1 MSPEERSLLERT
13 YKMVEENNT
22 ILLSI
27 RRNARIG
34 TAMKFIYWAVIIGL
48 SFGVYYFI
56 QPIIQ
61 AFSGGLLGNGNIER
75 TTSDIGNIQSTVNQI
90 QDLLK

>member
-48 SFGVYYFI
+48 SFGAYYFI
-56 QPIIQ
+56 QPMIQ
-61 AFSGGLLGNGNIER
+61 AITGGALGNGDIN
-75 TTSDIGNIQSTVNQI
+75 TTGNIGNIQDTVSQI

>member
-13 YKMVEENNT
+13 YKMVEENNN

-48 SFGVYYFI
+48 SFGAYYFI
-56 QPIIQ
+56 QPYIEIL
-61 AFSGGLLGNGNIER
+61 SGTLLGGGNIEK
-75 TTSDIGNIQSTVNQI
+75 TVNGIGNIQSTVSQI

>member
-13 YKMVEENNT
+13 YKMTEENNQ
-22 ILLSI
+22 ILISI

-34 TAMKFIYWAVIIGL
+34 TTMKVLYWIVILGL
-48 SFGVYYFI
+48 SFGAYYFI
-56 QPIIQ
+56 QPFIKAI
-61 AFSGGLLGNGNIER
+61 SGGAYGNGSADGVGN
-75 TTSDIGNIQSTVNQI
+75 IGNIQGTVNQI

>member
-48 SFGVYYFI
+48 SFGAYYFI
-56 QPIIQ
+56 QPFIQ
-61 AFSGGLLGNGNIER
+61 AITGGALGNSSLGSTN
-75 TTSDIGNIQSTVNQI
+75 DISNIQSTVSQL

>member
-34 TAMKFIYWAVIIGL
+34 TAMRFIYWAVIIGL
-48 SFGVYYFI
+48 SYGAYYFI
-56 QPIIQ
+56 QPFIKAITGGLGDIQ
-61 AFSGGLLGNGNIER
+61 SGGL
-75 TTSDIGNIQSTVNQI
+75 TSDIGNIQSTVSQI